1 MNVPSQPAHALIV
14 GSVAYDSIITPYQVG
29 ERILGGSASYAAFA
43 SSYYAPTRLV
53 GVVGNDFDTQHID
66 VFKTRNI
73 DIEGLKIDNS
83 GPTFFWK
90 GKYYED
96 FNKRETLEIELNVFE
111 RFRPELPE
119 SYLNTPYVMLGN
131 IQPELQL
138 HVIDQMKGS
147 SFIIA
152 DTIDLWIETQR
163 SELLEVIKKI
173 DLFIINESEAQLLT
187 GEDNLINAGHKL
199 CTLGPK
205 MAIIKKGEH
214 GALLFHPEGL
224 FILPSFPVTE
234 LRDPTGA
241 GDTFAGALIG
251 YLAGVN
257 RTSFSDIKRAMT
269 YATVTAS
276 LIVEA
281 FSFQRLSEGSR
292 AVIEERFNQLLDLTH
307 LKMEAKAQSIE
318 SMVHDIAAKAR
329 SASLELTSVSTQKK
343 NDTLFSLAE
352 ALEQQADSLL
362 TANRKD
368 LEVAERN
375 SVQGPLLDR
384 LRFTPERIKGMA
396 DGVRQIAKLSDPV
409 GEEIEVLTPENG
421 LDIRKVCTP
430 IGVIGI
436 IYESRPNVTV
446 DCAALCLKSS
456 NAVIL
461 RGGREAFHTNTALA
475 SLIRGVLGQN
485 DFPLD
490 TVQLIPTPER
500 SALDSLLKLDAFI
513 DCIIPRGGEGLIR
526 FVAEHSTI
534 PVIKHYKGVC
544 NVYIDKVVNPEQA
557 EKIVV
562 NAKCQRPGVCNAIE
576 NLFIHEEVAPTL
588 LPRLAELLQK
598 EKVELR
604 GDEATR
610 AIIEC
615 APAVEEDYY
624 EEYLGLILAIKVV
637 ASLEEAIK
645 AVNTYGSGHSD
656 AILTTDADAAK
667 TFMNRVDSAT
677 VYWNAST
684 RFTDGFE
691 FGLGAEIGI
700 STDKLHAR
708 GPMGLRDLCTYKYL
722 IYGQGQVK

>member
-1 MNVPSQPAHALIV
+1 MNEPSQPAHALIV

-29 ERILGGSASYAAFA
+29 ERILGGSASYASLA

-53 GVVGNDFDTQHID
+53 GVVGNDFDPEHID
-66 VFKTRNI
+66 FFKARDI
-73 DIEGLKIDNS
+73 DLEGLEIDKT

-90 GKYYED
+90 GKYYEN
-96 FNKRETLEIELNVFE
+96 FSRRETLEVELNVFE
-111 RFRPELPE
+111 RFRPKLPE
-119 SYLNTPYVMLGN
+119 SYRNTPYIMLGN

-138 HVIDQMKGS
+138 HVINQLKDS
-147 SFIIA
+147 NFIIA
-152 DTIDLWIETQR
+152 DTIDFWIETQR
-163 SELLEVIKKI
+163 SDLLEVIKKI
-173 DLFIINESEAQLLT
+173 NLFIINESEAQLLT

-199 CTLGPK
+199 CRMGPE

-224 FILPSFPVTE
+224 FMLPSFPVTE

-241 GDTFAGALIG
+241 GDTFAGAFIG
-251 YLAGVN
+251 YLAGIN
-257 RTSFSDIKRAMT
+257 STRFSDIKRAMT

-281 FSFQRLSEGSR
+281 FSFDRLSKGSKNI
-292 AVIEERFNQLLDLTH
+292 IEERVNQLLDITH
-307 LKMEAKAQSIE
+307 LKMEEK
-318 SMVHDIAAKAR
+318 VHDIEALIHGMAAQAR
-329 SASLELTSVSTQKK
+329 SASFALTSVGSQKK
-343 NDTLFSLAE
+343 NDTLLSLAE
-352 ALEQQADSLL
+352 ALEQQADRLL
-362 TANRKD
+362 IENRKD
-368 LEVAERN
+368 LEAAERN
-375 SVQGPLLDR
+375 QVQGPLLDR
-384 LRFTPERIKGMA
+384 LKFTPERIKSMA
-396 DGVRQIAKLSDPV
+396 EGVRQIATLPDPV
-409 GEEIEVLTPENG
+409 GEEIEVLKPENG
-421 LDIRKVCTP
+421 LEIHKVRAP

-446 DCAALCLKSS
+446 DCAALCLKSG

-475 SLIRGVLGQN
+475 SLIRGVLDENGL
-485 DFPLD
+485 PLD
-490 TVQLIPTPER
+490 AVQLIPTPER
-500 SALDSLLKLDAFI
+500 SALNALLKLDSFI

-526 FVAEHSTI
+526 FVTEHSTI

-544 NVYIDKVVNPEQA
+544 SVYIDKAADPDQA

-576 NLFIHEEVAPTL
+576 NLFIHQEVAPTL
-588 LPRLAELLQK
+588 LPRLAEALC
-598 EKVELR
+598 EENVELR
-604 GDEATR
+604 GDKATQ
-610 AIIEC
+610 AIIDC
-615 APAVEEDYY
+615 APAIEEDYY
-624 EEYLGLILAIKVV
+624 EEYLDLILSIKVV
-637 ASLEEAIK
+637 SSLEEAIN

-656 AILTTDADAAK
+656 AIITTDASAAEA
-667 TFMNRVDSAT
+667 FMKGVDSAT

-722 IYGQGQVK
+722 IYGQGQVR